1 MYLSGKNVRQREE
14 FNLNWFF
21 YHGEEERLPGERDT
35 AEYRPVKLP
44 HDWSLEYPYNEQAIS
59 CGSGGYVETGIGWYR
74 KVFQVNPEAV
84 TGGRVVLHFDGAY
97 MLTQVWINGHY
108 LGRHVYG
115 YTPFEWDITD
125 LLRCDGKDN
134 VVDVKVDN
142 SAQPSSRWY
151 SGSGITRDVWICGV
165 KEIHIAP
172 YGVWIRQ
179 PQVTGNIAHISVETR
194 VCVPRISGNHHDA
207 GIVVNINEEK
217 NTVPGTVLVETSI
230 YGPDG
235 KLCIQEQTGDAMI
248 GNEDPGQ
255 KAGDETGNGSK
266 VEERI
271 FCQDFSLLS
280 PVLWNV
286 ENPALY
292 QVVTKV
298 YADGV
303 IMDEVHTLTGLRDAR
318 FDSDQ
323 GFLLNGLRV
332 KLNGVCIHHD
342 GGCVGAAVH
351 PQIWERRLEKLK
363 RMGVNAVRM
372 SHNPPDPALLDL
384 CDRMG
389 LLVMDEAFDEWR
401 ILKGKELGSN
411 THESR
416 GYSEWFDSCYE
427 EDLRTMLLRDRN
439 HPSIIIWSIGN
450 EVPEQTVPDGYLT
463 ARHLKSICKELD
475 PDRAVTQANDQIC
488 AEPWEAKVEFLNEL
502 DVVGYNYVNRW
513 RTRRETL
520 YDDDKRA
527 HPNWCMIGT
536 ENSGLGGVRG
546 EYLME
551 VQERAGWWKQPYYSA
566 PVEIG
571 KLLHYTMTHDHIAGD
586 FMWTGIDYLGEAHWP
601 AHASSAGVLDTCGF
615 EKDSFY
621 FYQSIWKRSE
631 PMVHLLPHWN
641 LDVKEGTIIQ
651 VLGYTSCESAE
662 LFLNGKSYG
671 RKAYAYPAY
680 GMTQQYGHY
689 DKTPVPVNTDDLFLS
704 WDVPYEPGC
713 IELVGYVDGK
723 EAARHVV
730 RTAGAPAVVRL
741 SCYRQEMKGDG
752 LDIAQIEAELLDAQG
767 NLCVQADT
775 ELTFTVE
782 GPACVIAVDNGNPQE
797 MGSLKENHIHAFHG
811 RALAII
817 QSTADKKDIVKS
829 STAQY
834 GSLQT
839 GAEHCTVSVRAEG
852 LLGDSISISVAN

>member
-1 MYLSGKNVRQREE
+1 MKMYLTGKDVRQREN

-21 YHGEEERLPGERDT
+21 YHGEEDRTPGEGNT
-35 AEYRPVKLP
+35 AAYRPVKLP
-44 HDWSLEYPYNEQAIS
+44 HDWSLEYPFDESAIS

-74 KVFQVNPEAV
+74 KYFQVNPEAV
-84 TGGRVVLHFDGAY
+84 TGGRVVLHFEGAY
-97 MLTQVWINGHY
+97 MLAQVWINGQY

-125 LLRCDGKDN
+125 FLSRDGSEN

-151 SGSGITRDVWICGV
+151 SGSGITRNVWISGV
-165 KEIHIAP
+165 REVHVAP
-172 YGVWIRQ
+172 YGVWVRHLE
-179 PQVTGNIAHISVETR
+179 VTGEKARLGVETR
-194 VCVPRISGNHHDA
+194 VCVPGNPVEDIGA
-207 GIVVNINEEK
+207 GKIIHEEGC
-217 NTVPGTVLVETSI
+217 NAPETVLVETSI

-235 KLCIQEQTGDAMI
+235 VLCIQEQTEEAKTEEAKTEREI
-248 GNEDPGQ
+248 AGQ
-255 KAGDETGNGSK
+255 QDTESQEAGSRTGKDGG
-266 VEERI
+266 VLEFVFHQEFI
-271 FCQDFSLLS
+271 LLS
-280 PVLWNV
+280 PVLW
-286 ENPALY
+286 EIKNPALY
-292 QVVTKV
+292 KVVTKV
-298 YADGV
+298 YADG
-303 IMDEVHTLTGLRDAR
+303 ILQDEISTLTGFRDAR
-318 FDSDQ
+318 FDSEQ
-323 GFLLNGLRV
+323 GFLLNGVRV

-372 SHNPPDPALLDL
+372 SHNPPDSALLDL

-389 LLVMDEAFDEWR
+389 LMVMDEAFDEWR

-416 GYSEWFDSCYE
+416 GYSEWFDSCHE
-427 EDLRTMLLRDRN
+427 EDIRTILLRDRN

-450 EVPEQTVPDGYLT
+450 EVPDQTVPEGYLT

-475 PDRAVTQANDQIC
+475 PERAVTQANDQIC
-488 AEPWEAKVEFLNEL
+488 AEPHAATEEFLNEL
-502 DVVGYNYVNRW
+502 DVVGYNYVGRW
-513 RTRRETL
+513 RTRMETF
-520 YDDDKRA
+520 YDEDKRA
-527 HPNWCMIGT
+527 YPSRCMIGT
-536 ENSGLGGVRG
+536 ENGGLGGVRG
-546 EYLME
+546 EYLLTM
-551 VQERAGWWKQPYYSA
+551 QEWAGLWKRPYYSA

-571 KLLHYTMTHDHIAGD
+571 KLLHFTMTHDYVAGD

-601 AHASSAGVLDTCGF
+601 AHSASAGVLDTCGF

-641 LDVKEGTIIQ
+641 LDIKEGTILP
-651 VLGYTSCESAE
+651 VLGYTSCNSAE

-671 RKAYAYPAY
+671 KKAYSYPAY
-680 GMTQQYGHY
+680 GMTELYGHF
-689 DKTPVPVNTDDLFLS
+689 DKEPAPVNTDDLFLS

-730 RTAGAPAVVRL
+730 RTAGAPVAVRL

-752 LDIAQIEAELLDAQG
+752 LDIAQIEACILDAQD

-775 ELTFTVE
+775 ELTFTVN
-782 GPACVIAVDNGNPQE
+782 GPASVMAVDNGNIEE
-797 MGSLKENHIHAFHG
+797 MESMKGNHIHAFHG
-811 RALAII
+811 QALAII
-817 QSTADKKDIVKS
+817 QSTGEEDGIG
-829 STAQY
+829 Q
-834 GSLQT
+834 
-839 GAEHCTVSVRAEG
+839 CTVSVRAEG
-852 LLGDSISISVAN
+852 LTGDSILITVVS